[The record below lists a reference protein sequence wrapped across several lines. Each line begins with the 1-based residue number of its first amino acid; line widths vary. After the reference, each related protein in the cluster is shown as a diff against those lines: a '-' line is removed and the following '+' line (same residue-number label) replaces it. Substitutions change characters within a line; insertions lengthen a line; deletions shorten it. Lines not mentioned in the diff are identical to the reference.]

1 MVCFDL
7 LIHSQLK
14 DIPMMTQTTEGP
26 VTADDVVEYL
36 KSHPEFLQKH
46 PDACDH
52 LLPPKDTS
60 SGRGIA
66 DFQHYMVQRLK
77 KDKDIVLE
85 TTRDLI
91 EVSRLNMNSVN
102 RIHDAT
108 LKLLEARSFPQF
120 IQAIT
125 MDIVTLLDVDAAV
138 LVVESHD
145 SASAAGLNAA
155 GVRLV
160 PQGTIDGW
168 MQGQQSMLQG
178 DIHGSDAVFGGAARL
193 VRSQAILRVDISNMT
208 PPAIL
213 AFGSRDPEMFRDG
226 QGVELVS
233 YLARVVE
240 RCFRLWLDV
249 PA

>member
-1 MVCFDL
+1 
-7 LIHSQLK
+7 
-14 DIPMMTQTTEGP
+14 MMTKTTTSSP
-26 VTADDVVEYL
+26 ISDTDVVEFL
-36 KSHPEFLQKH
+36 KNHPDFLQKN
-46 PDACDH
+46 PDACDL
-52 LLPPKDTS
+52 LLPPKDTGK
-60 SGRGIA
+60 GRGVA

-77 KDKDIVLE
+77 KDKDTVIE

-102 RIHDAT
+102 RIHEAT
-108 LKLLEARSFPQF
+108 LKILEARSFPQF

-125 MDIVTLLDVDAAV
+125 MDIAAILDVDAAI
-138 LVVESHD
+138 LVVESD
-145 SASAAGLNAA
+145 GSTSTAGMNAA
-155 GVRLV
+155 GVRVV
-160 PQGTIDGW
+160 PQGTIDQW
-168 MQGQQSMLQG
+168 MQGQESLLQA

-193 VRSQAILRVDISNMT
+193 VRSQAVLRVDISKFT

-213 AFGSRDPEMFRDG
+213 AFGSRDPELFRDG
-226 QGVELVS
+226 QGTELVS

>member
-1 MVCFDL
+1 
-7 LIHSQLK
+7 
-14 DIPMMTQTTEGP
+14 MMTKTT
-26 VTADDVVEYL
+26 TDTISADDVVEYL
-36 KSHPEFLQKH
+36 KSHPDFLQKH

-52 LLPPKDTS
+52 LLPPKDNS
-60 SGRGIA
+60 QGRGVA

-77 KDKDIVLE
+77 KDKDSVIE

-102 RIHDAT
+102 RIHEAT

-125 MDIVTLLDVDAAV
+125 MDIAAILDVDAAV
-138 LVVESHD
+138 LVVEGD
-145 SASAAGLNAA
+145 NVSAATLNAA
-155 GVRLV
+155 GVRVV
-160 PQGTIDGW
+160 PQGTIEQW
-168 MQGQQSMLQG
+168 MQGNEAMLQS
-178 DIHGSDAVFGGAARL
+178 DIHGSDAVFGAAARL
-193 VRSQAILRVDISNMT
+193 VRSQAVLRVDISQMT

-226 QGVELVS
+226 QGVELVT
-233 YLARVVE
+233 YLSRVVE
-240 RCFRLWLDV
+240 RCFRLWLDL

>member
-1 MVCFDL
+1 
-7 LIHSQLK
+7 
-14 DIPMMTQTTEGP
+14 MMTNTTTQSP
-26 VTADDVVEYL
+26 VTDEDVVEYL
-36 KSHPEFLQKH
+36 KSHPEFLQKN

-60 SGRGIA
+60 QGRGIA
-66 DFQHYMVQRLK
+66 DFQHYMVQRLR
-77 KDKDIVLE
+77 KDKDTVIE

-91 EVSRLNMNSVN
+91 EVSRLNMNSVS

-108 LKLLEARSFPQF
+108 LRILEARNFPGF

-125 MDIVTLLDVDAAV
+125 MDIAAILDVDAV
-138 LVVESHD
+138 MLVVESD
-145 SASAAGLNAA
+145 GSSATAGMNAA
-155 GVRLV
+155 GVRVV

-168 MQGQQSMLQG
+168 MQGQESLLQG

-193 VRSQAILRVDISNMT
+193 VRSQAVLRVDISNMT

-226 QGVELVS
+226 QGTELVS